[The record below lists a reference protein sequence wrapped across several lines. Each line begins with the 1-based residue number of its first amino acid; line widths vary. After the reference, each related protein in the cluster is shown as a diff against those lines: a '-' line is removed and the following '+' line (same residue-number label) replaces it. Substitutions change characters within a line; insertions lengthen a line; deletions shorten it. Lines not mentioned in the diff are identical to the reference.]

1 MFSPLKN
8 FLLTISILGGAF
20 LFCAQ
25 AVIGQ
30 TDTAFADTLQTEQ
43 VHSLRPIPSEPSDT
57 HFVSKKDTDTT
68 KYYKSPR
75 IAAISSAIVP
85 GLGQAYNGKY
95 YKIPVIY
102 GAGTIMYYY
111 FDRYNYSYQ
120 RIKKARRELKET
132 GAISDPELDNL
143 DDSTLELYMNSYRKN
158 RDYQLIFM
166 GLLYV
171 ANIVDAMVDAHM
183 YEFDVSDDLSMKI
196 GPSFEPIST
205 NMYAASAGLR
215 LSFRF

>member
-1 MFSPLKN
+1 MFSPLKKVS
-8 FLLTISILGGAF
+8 LLISILAGAF
-20 LFCAQ
+20 LFCTQ
-25 AVIGQ
+25 TVRGQ
-30 TDTAFADTLQTEQ
+30 TDTLQREQ
-43 VHSLRPIPSEPSDT
+43 LRSLEPIPSEPSDT
-57 HFVSKKDTDTT
+57 LIVSEKDTNLNK
-68 KYYKSPR
+68 KYHKSPR

-111 FDRYNYSYQ
+111 FDRYNYNYQ
-120 RIKKARRELKET
+120 RIKKARRELKDT
-132 GAISDPELDNL
+132 GVISDPELENY
-143 DDSTLELYMNSYRKN
+143 DDATLELNMNSFRRN

-171 ANIVDAMVDAHM
+171 ANIVDAMVDAYM

-205 NMYAASAGLR
+205 DMYSASAGLK